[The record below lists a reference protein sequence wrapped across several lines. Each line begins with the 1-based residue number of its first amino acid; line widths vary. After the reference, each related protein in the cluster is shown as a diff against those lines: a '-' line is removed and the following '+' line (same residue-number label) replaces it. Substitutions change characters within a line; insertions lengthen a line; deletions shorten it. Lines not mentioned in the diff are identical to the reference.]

1 MIFSGVDDLG
11 DRLVVDA
18 QIRRDA
24 VQRRSLSVCLQ
35 DRRDDRGSPASVS
48 IDAAAQT
55 QQSERAQAK
64 RFSEMLRREIAEL
77 SENLVA
83 AEARWHR
90 RCESGGYV
98 DPPERIALV
107 RRRVTDL
114 EGMLKALGAR
124 FPRT

>member
-1 MIFSGVDDLG
+1 MATNGN
-11 DRLVVDA
+11 
-18 QIRRDA
+18 RRD
-24 VQRRSLSVCLQ
+24 RSS
-35 DRRDDRGSPASVS
+35 RTSAN

-64 RFSEMLRREIAEL
+64 RFSEMLRRELAEL
-77 SENLVA
+77 TEKLAA
-83 AEARWHR
+83 AEARWLR

-107 RRRVTDL
+107 RRRVTEL

>member
-1 MIFSGVDDLG
+1 MATSGN
-11 DRLVVDA
+11 
-18 QIRRDA
+18 RRDSA
-24 VQRRSLSVCLQ
+24 
-35 DRRDDRGSPASVS
+35 SPASVS

-77 SENLVA
+77 SEKLVA

-114 EGMLKALGAR
+114 EGMLQALGAR